1 MTAVWALG
9 VVPAWANEARIIA
22 ERQIDTRVIELT
34 ISTPAFTAPTK
45 VDVDLP
51 MGYNDDPNRRWPVTY
66 YLAGDTHHY
75 GDFNTEYDGERLTRS
90 FPSIVVSPN
99 GNSGWWSDWYN
110 FGAFG
115 PPMYETYVVDQLTPD
130 RRPLS
135 HDRESLRPRGDGR
148 VDGWLRRGDVRG
160 PSPRSVRGRLDPLR
174 CG

>member
-1 MTAVWALG
+1 MIQGECAAERRRDGQRGRARTRRALCSALVMTAVWALG

-75 GDFNTEYDGERLTRS
+75 GDFNTEYDGERLLHSQRFTFPAPSVIRLIEYINIRARQRRS
-90 FPSIVVSPN
+90 ATKRTSIL
-99 GNSGWWSDWYN
+99 
-110 FGAFG
+110 
-115 PPMYETYVVDQLTPD
+115 MRD
-130 RRPLS
+130 RF
-135 HDRESLRPRGDGR
+135 
-148 VDGWLRRGDVRG
+148 
-160 PSPRSVRGRLDPLR
+160 R
-174 CG
+174 CQ